1 MKNSKL
7 LSAFN
12 SGKIN
17 LNNHV
22 VMAPMTR
29 SRAIGN
35 TPNDIMATYYGLRAS
50 AGLIITEGT
59 SPSKNGLGYPNIPG
73 IFTNEQVGGWKKI
86 TEAVHKN
93 GGKIFL
99 QIMHTGRITNVQ
111 NLPEGGE
118 VMAPS
123 AIQAAGEIFTAK
135 GAKAH
140 SIPREMTLVDI
151 KNAQEEFVQAAKNA
165 IKAGFDGIEIHAANG
180 YLAEQFIN
188 PTANQRTDDYG
199 GSIENRTRFVIETAK
214 KIANAIGSNKTAIR
228 ISPFSEFNDL
238 KIYDNIRETYAYLV
252 NQLNSLELVYLHMA
266 GMSSK
271 IPEGYLQELGATFN
285 GTVIYNGGLGYDL
298 QRAESIVTKNEN
310 SLVSIGFPFIS
321 NPDFIARITEGAKLN
336 GVDQDTLYTPG
347 EEGYTTYATLAEAK

>member
-7 LSAFN
+7 LSPFKSN
-12 SGKIN
+12 SLN

-50 AGLIITEGT
+50 AGLIITEAT
-59 SPSKNGLGYPNIPG
+59 SPSKNGLGYPNIPAVYS
-73 IFTNEQVGGWKKI
+73 TEQIAGWKK
-86 TEAVHKN
+86 TTDAVHKN

-99 QIMHTGRITNVQ
+99 QIMHTGRIAHTL

-118 VMAPS
+118 VVAPS
-123 AIQAAGEIFTAK
+123 AIQAAGEIFTSE

-140 SIPREMTLVDI
+140 TPPREMTIADI
-151 KNAQEEFVQAAKNA
+151 EQAQEEFVQAAKNA
-165 IKAGFDGIEIHAANG
+165 IEAGFDGVEIHAANG

-188 PTANQRTDDYG
+188 TGANQRTDNYG
-199 GSIENRTRFVIETAK
+199 GSIENRTRFVLETTT
-214 KIANAIGSNKTAIR
+214 KIAEAIGGDKTGIR
-228 ISPFSEFNDL
+228 ISPFSEFNDML
-238 KIYDNIRETYAYLV
+238 IFDNMRETYAYLV
-252 NQLNSLELVYLHMA
+252 EQLNGLDLAYLHMA
-266 GMSSK
+266 GMSTK
-271 IPEGYLQELGATFN
+271 IPEGYLTELGAKFN

-298 QRAESIVTKNEN
+298 ERAEKIVSENED

-321 NPDFIARITEGAKLN
+321 NPDLITRITEGAQLN
-336 GVDQDTLYTPG
+336 EVDQDTMYTPG
-347 EEGYTTYATLAEAK
+347 EEGYLTYPTLESAK